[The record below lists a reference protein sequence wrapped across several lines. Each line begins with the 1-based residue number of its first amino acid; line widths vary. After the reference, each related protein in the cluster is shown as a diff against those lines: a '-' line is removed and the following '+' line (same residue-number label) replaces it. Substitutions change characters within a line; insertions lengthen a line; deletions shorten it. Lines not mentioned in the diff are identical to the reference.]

1 MDLDERLRVSKPQIW
16 VAWVIYA
23 DLLKIGWVCLW
34 TILWKNKFMNFDFF
48 SPNLLSDI
56 QWALPK
62 YRTPQVNSFFELIDV
77 RFLVEKP
84 QKSIIEDVVVGVSS
98 KLGILEALWPQ
109 IFFPS
114 QSTIVREDVYQKS
127 AMWLHLDS
135 RDTALKI
142 LKNPLT
148 FYTRVVVSPLIRVS
162 H

>member
-1 MDLDERLRVSKPQIW
+1 MSKPQIW
-16 VAWVIYA
+16 VVWVIYA

-48 SPNLLSDI
+48 SLNLLSDI

-62 YRTPQVNSFFELIDV
+62 YRTPQENSFFELIDV

-127 AMWLHLDS
+127 DMWLHLDS
-135 RDTALKI
+135 RDTALKL